1 MTVHEN
7 CLVESVS
14 IIDGDDVEE
23 LLCGGADYLQ
33 KLTRDHGS

>member
-23 LLCGGADYLQ
+23 LLCGGAD
-33 KLTRDHGS
+33 